1 MNKQTFFLW
10 LITFVSIGHF
20 SIAQQSQHEILAD
33 YESGSFTVYKI
44 NEKGKFEEI
53 KKKWPIQLSKTD
65 GNTTGVLVKRAGI
78 LDENFKPDV
87 PGYPAYYLFQAFRL
101 TFQPNY
107 VAYYTW
113 DARRFLAKA
122 KYVFVRAGGS
132 LNLKPEELNAEISAY
147 CKATFTQQTSARAD
161 VKDAKLA
168 ELAKYS
174 IKGKEVAK
182 IQVKLL
188 NKPVSVAHFSPAIEY
203 GVVATL
209 KDGQIFKT
217 KNLGGKMPWEDF
229 SFKHTGASDTPS
241 PARVDED
248 ANDLA
253 QDKIVLNVASKYN
266 ANIKASVS
274 LNATYDIPVQVNH
287 NGYWGGE
294 AHKHRTVFQG
304 IDGQNAGHAK
314 HLTIKVATISHQ
326 QTGERVNKIEIT
338 DSYSGD
344 VLARFKLTPTTNLI
358 VNAKGG
364 NGMDGNNGRESRPEG
379 GNGGR
384 GGNGGNVTVLKDAS
398 VGAFSIT
405 INNQGGKGGTG
416 GKGHYAGRNGNSG
429 TSGSDGTT
437 TSKSSSVNLE
447 F

>member
-1 MNKQTFFLW
+1 MNKKLFFLW
-10 LITFVSIGHF
+10 LISLVSVSHLTL
-20 SIAQQSQHEILAD
+20 AQQSQHEILKD
-33 YESGSFTVYKI
+33 YESGSFSVFKI

-53 KKKWPIQLSKTD
+53 KKKWPIQLSKSD
-65 GNTTGVLVKRAGI
+65 ENTTGVLVKRAGI

-87 PGYPAYYLFQAFRL
+87 PGYPAYYLFQTFRL

-113 DARRFLAKA
+113 DARRFQAKA
-122 KYVFVRAGGS
+122 KYVFVKVGSS
-132 LNLKPEELNAEISAY
+132 LNLKPEELNAKVSAY

-161 VKDAKLA
+161 VKDAKLT

-182 IQVKLL
+182 IEVKLL
-188 NKPVSVAHFSPAIEY
+188 NKPSSVAHFSPAIEY
-203 GVVATL
+203 GVIATL
-209 KDGQIFKT
+209 KDGQVFKT
-217 KNLGGKMPWEDF
+217 KNLGGKMPWDDF

-248 ANDLA
+248 ANDLM

-266 ANIKASVS
+266 ANIKASAS
-274 LNATYDIPVQVNH
+274 LNATYDMSVQVNH

-304 IDGQNAGHAK
+304 IDGQNADHAK
-314 HLTIKVATISHQ
+314 HLTIKVVTITHK
-326 QTGERVNKIEIT
+326 QTGERVNKIEIINT
-338 DSYSGD
+338 FSGD
-344 VLARFKLTPTTNLI
+344 VLARFKLTPNTNLI

-364 NGMDGNNGRESRPEG
+364 NGMNGNNGRESRPEG

-405 INNQGGKGGTG
+405 INNQGGKGGSA
-416 GKGHYAGRNGNSG
+416 GKGHYIGRNGNSG
-429 TSGSDGTT
+429 SGGSNGTT
-437 TSKSSSVNLE
+437 TTKGASVNLA